1 MLPDGGGDEEKL
13 THDMAPS
20 TAPVM
25 LDTVSR
31 EPEPVA
37 SMHERPSDAFL
48 ASAEFPQATPKRAMA
63 IKRIPPHPRRLSSA
77 LRKLHQ

>member
-13 THDMAPS
+13 THDVAPP

-48 ASAEFPQATPKRAMA
+48 ASAESDSGHAEESNGHQTEFR
-63 IKRIPPHPRRLSSA
+63 RILDDFRQP
-77 LRKLHQ
+77 